1 VQWQVLVCAWQQI
14 ISVHNAEESL
24 SLDSN
29 YQSYS
34 KKLLGFR

>member
-1 VQWQVLVCAWQQI
+1 MQI
-14 ISVHNAEESL
+14 ISVHSAEELL

-34 KKLLGFR
+34 KKLQGFS